1 MSDLKIFDLT
11 EEEAL
16 KYLRDI
22 QTACRSIGLLNA
34 RMRRC
39 KFDSKLYNE
48 YDKKLME
55 AERVREDMAL
65 ALMVKIKGRM
75 F

>member
-22 QTACRSIGLLNA
+22 QTVNRTIGLLNA

-48 YDKKLME
+48 YDKRLME
-55 AERVREDMAL
+55 AENAREDMAL